1 MKKFVNI
8 IKYYIGKFMKNNR
21 FILNCIINVTI
32 CVVLIMVAFTAFDN
46 TVGVSLQENKAIYRG
61 NVNEK
66 KVSLMFNV
74 YWGTEYIAP
83 ILNVLDKYNIKTTF
97 FLGGSWAAKNNGL
110 VKEIASR
117 GHEIGSHG
125 YSHKEAEKIGY
136 KQNLDEIILT
146 DRLLEN
152 LLGQTPKLF
161 APPSG
166 SISKDMFRACEE
178 TEKLVIMWSRDTI
191 DWRDKDSELIYK
203 RATLD
208 IQNGDL
214 VLMHPTA
221 ETLKSLP
228 KIIEQIQKLH
238 LTITTV
244 SDCIKETSL

>member
-1 MKKFVNI
+1 M
-8 IKYYIGKFMKNNR
+8 
-21 FILNCIINVTI
+21 
-32 CVVLIMVAFTAFDN
+32 
-46 TVGVSLQENKAIYRG
+46 
-61 NVNEK
+61 
-66 KVSLMFNV
+66 
-74 YWGTEYIAP
+74 
-83 ILNVLDKYNIKTTF
+83 
-97 FLGGSWAAKNNGL
+97 GGSWAAKNNGL
-110 VKEIASR
+110 VKEIASH